1 MYEDRYDL
9 SPAEAQQTQEILS
22 EMQLRGGRLTDSTG
36 RPLAF
41 RVLRGRRWL
50 ICEKGLIWRYAPAG
64 SPQVPGLRGG
74 PVRRNSAVEMWTGRW
89 RRVVGPDGEA
99 TYAKQIVWVPMDHH
113 INGHAGVSK
122 LGWYR
127 TEKSFAHPFDEP
139 AAPSDEQIAE
149 LEGRRAE
156 ADRAVYA
163 RMVAEGLAT
172 DEPTVPAGSADE
184 SGDEPA
190 PRRDRSGKS
199 QSGKSKRRAS

>member
-9 SPAEAQQTQEILS
+9 NPAELQQAQEILS
-22 EMQLRGGRLTDSTG
+22 EMQLRGGRLTDSAG
-36 RPLAF
+36 RPLAW

-50 ICEKGLIWRYAPAG
+50 ICDKGLVWRYAPEG

-89 RRVVGPDGEA
+89 RKTVDPDGEVA
-99 TYAKQIVWVPMDHH
+99 YAKQIVWVPMDSHV
-113 INGHAGVSK
+113 NGHAGVSK

-127 TEKSFAHPFDEP
+127 TEKGFAHPFDSP
-139 AAPSDEQIAE
+139 DAPGDEQIAE

-163 RMVAEGLAT
+163 RMAAEGLDA
-172 DEPTVPAGSADE
+172 PAE
-184 SGDEPA
+184 KNPA
-190 PRRDRSGKS
+190 RKSRKGK
-199 QSGKSKRRAS
+199 